1 MIEETD
7 GDLIEQDTHQKDS
20 RGEHFIEYKHARL
33 AQRVL
38 ENDGNADYNKMQYT
52 EDQSDTGR
60 YNGCFCSDRKS
71 VV

>member
-60 YNGCFCSDRKS
+60 YNGCFCSLRI
-71 VV
+71 